1 MSLRGLEHA
10 IIESFVSIKRN
21 GLMSLVSISTLAL
34 TLGVLGAFI
43 LLILWLHGV
52 ASTLPD
58 KLEVAVF
65 LEKNASKQQVLEI
78 RSDIGAI
85 EHVKSATIIPAEIG
99 WEEFKKNMGGQ
110 LELSGVEGNPLPDMI
125 RVRVDD
131 PRFIVGIANK
141 IRAIPLIDEVNE
153 GRDLVNQLV
162 RFADLVKLLGAAA
175 GIVLFLVTTFI
186 ISNTIRLTVFAR
198 RREIKIM
205 QMVGATNWF
214 IRLPLMFEGMV
225 LGAVGGALAC
235 GLIYTAASYIVKVV
249 TRVMPLLAQFS
260 ISVEPTQF
268 VGGLTVVGCLVGAV
282 GSMISIRRFLKV

>member
-10 IIESFVSIKRN
+10 IIESFVSIRRN
-21 GLMSLVSISTLAL
+21 GLMSLVSVSTLAL

-43 LLILWLHGV
+43 LLILWLHAV

-58 KLEVAVF
+58 KLEIAVF
-65 LEKNASKQQVLEI
+65 LAKNAPKQQVLET
-78 RSDIGAI
+78 RSDIAAM

-99 WEEFKKNMGGQ
+99 WEEFKKNMGGR

-131 PRFIVGIANK
+131 PRFIVGIAKNV
-141 IRAIPLIDEVNE
+141 RTMALIDEVNE
-153 GRDLVNQLV
+153 GRALVDELV
-162 RFADLVKLLGAAA
+162 RFADLIKLLGGAA

-214 IRLPLMFEGMV
+214 IRLPLMFEGMI
-225 LGAVGGALAC
+225 LGAIGGALAC
-235 GLIYTAASYIVKVV
+235 GMIYGAASYIVKVV
-249 TRVMPLLAQFS
+249 TKVMPLLAQFS
-260 ISVEPTQF
+260 LSVEPIQF
-268 VGGLTVVGCLVGAV
+268 VGGLTLVGCLVGAV

>member
-10 IIESFVSIKRN
+10 IIESLVSIKRN

-34 TLGVLGAFI
+34 TLSVLGAFI
-43 LLILWLHGV
+43 LLILWLHGI

-65 LEKNASKQQVLEI
+65 LEKNAPKQQVMEI
-78 RSDIGAI
+78 RSDIAAM

-141 IRAIPLIDEVNE
+141 VRAIPLIDEVNE
-153 GRDLVNQLV
+153 GRDLVEQLV
-162 RFADLVKLLGAAA
+162 RFADLIKVLGGAA

-214 IRLPLMFEGMV
+214 IRLPLMFEGMI
-225 LGAVGGALAC
+225 LGAIGGALAC
-235 GLIYTAASYIVKVV
+235 GLIYAAASYIVKVV

-260 ISVEPTQF
+260 VNVEPTQF